1 MSVNLNPLRPSPL
14 WSSTDAAVATGGVN
28 GAFWWAGG
36 VSIDSRTVAPGDLF
50 VALKGPNF
58 DGHKFV
64 GKALAAGAAAALVS
78 ERPEGLPE
86 GAPLLLCD
94 DTFTALENLG
104 RAGRARAAGKI
115 IAITGSVGKT
125 GTKEALLRCL
135 QAQAPS
141 YATAGSLNN
150 HWGVPLSLARLP
162 AACRYGVFEL
172 GMNHAGEIGPLSR
185 MVRPHV
191 GLITT
196 IAPAHLEFFAS
207 VEAIADAKAELFE
220 GLEPGGT
227 AILNRDN
234 AQYARL
240 AAAAR
245 AAGVADIQGFGE
257 SEGAEARLISCVCG
271 EDSSAV
277 VAEIGGVRLTYTL
290 SLPGRHLVMNS
301 LGVLLAARAAGADLE
316 AAARTLGTLPPVKGR
331 GVRRRVALAD
341 GGAFTLIDE
350 SYNASPAA
358 MEASFAVAGTVAPG
372 AGGRRIAV
380 LGDMREL
387 GAASDALHGAL
398 AGPLV
403 AAGFDLAFCCCP
415 HMKALYA
422 ALPAHVQGAYAA
434 DAEALAAAAAAAV
447 RSGDVVLVKGSA
459 GSRMGGVVAAL
470 AALDVALPAGRGDVL
485 HLAGQGVSQPAASAV
500 AIS

>member
-1 MSVNLNPLRPSPL
+1 MSADATPL
-14 WSSTDAAVATGGVN
+14 WTSEEAAAATGGVN
-28 GAFWWAGG
+28 GAPWRAGG

-50 VALKGPNF
+50 VALQGPNF
-58 DGHKFV
+58 DGHQFV
-64 GKALAAGAAAALVS
+64 AKALAAGAAAALVAR
-78 ERPEGLPE
+78 RPEGVADD
-86 GAPLLLCD
+86 APLLLCA

-104 RAGRARAAGKI
+104 RAGRARATGRI
-115 IAITGSVGKT
+115 LAITGSVGKT

-135 QAQAPS
+135 ADQAPS

-162 AACRYGVFEL
+162 AGSRFGIFEL
-172 GMNHAGEIGPLSR
+172 GMNHAGEIGPLAR

-220 GLEPGGT
+220 GMDADGV

-234 AQYARL
+234 DQYARL

-245 AAGVADIQGFGE
+245 AAGLGRVRSFGAG
-257 SEGAEARLISCVCG
+257 EGGEARLLSCRCG
-271 EDSSAV
+271 EEASEV
-277 VAEIGGVRLTYTL
+277 VAEIGGQRLEYTL

-301 LGVLLAARAAGADLE
+301 LGVLLAARAAGADLI

-331 GVRRRVALAD
+331 GVRRRIGLAG

-358 MEASFAVAGTVAPG
+358 MEASFAVAGRVTPG
-372 AGGRRIAV
+372 DGGRRLAV

-387 GAASDALHGAL
+387 GTASDALHAAL

-403 AAGFDLAFCCCP
+403 ASGFDLAFCCGP
-415 HMKALYA
+415 HMAALYA
-422 ALPAHVQGAYAA
+422 DLPVHVRGAYAP
-434 DAEALAAAAAAAV
+434 DAAALAAAVTAEV
-447 RSGDVVLVKGSA
+447 RGGDVVLVKGSA
-459 GSRMGGVVAAL
+459 GSRMAGVVSAL
-470 AALDVALPAGRGDVL
+470 AALDVSR
-485 HLAGQGVSQPAASAV
+485 PAAAAA

>member
-1 MSVNLNPLRPSPL
+1 MSAL
-14 WSSTDAAVATGGVN
+14 WTAEAAAAATGGV
-28 GAFWWAGG
+28 GPGGWQASG

-58 DGHKFV
+58 DGHGFV
-64 GKALAAGAAAALVS
+64 AKALAGGAAAALVS
-78 ERPEGLPE
+78 ERPADVAA
-86 GAPLLLCD
+86 GAPLLLCP

-104 RAGRARAAGKI
+104 RAGRARAGATI
-115 IAITGSVGKT
+115 IAVTGSVGKT
-125 GTKEALLRCL
+125 GTKEALIRCL
-135 QAQAPS
+135 ADQAPS
-141 YATAGSLNN
+141 YATQGSLNN

-162 AACRYGVFEL
+162 VDCRFGVFEL

-185 MVRPHV
+185 MVRPQV

-220 GLEPGGT
+220 GLEPGGV

-234 AQYARL
+234 PQYGRL

-245 AAGVADIQGFGE
+245 AAGVATIQGFGE
-257 SEGAEARLISCVCG
+257 GEGAEARLISCVCG
-271 EDSSAV
+271 ADASEV
-277 VAEIGGVRLTYTL
+277 VAEIGGVRLSYTL

-301 LGVLLAARAAGADLE
+301 LGVLLAARAAGADLI

-331 GVRRRVALAD
+331 GVRRRIALKG

-358 MEASFAVAGTVAPG
+358 MEASFQVAGAVAPG

-387 GAASDALHGAL
+387 GEASDALHGAL
-398 AGPLV
+398 AAPLV

-422 ALPAHVQGAYAA
+422 GLPAPLRGGYAVDAGALG
-434 DAEALAAAAAAAV
+434 AEVAAAV

-459 GSRMGGVVAAL
+459 GSRMAGVVAAL
-470 AALDVALPAGRGDVL
+470 AALDVA
-485 HLAGQGVSQPAASAV
+485 QPAAAAATLS
-500 AIS
+500 

>member
-1 MSVNLNPLRPSPL
+1 MSVGASPL
-14 WSSTDAAVATGGVN
+14 WRSEDAAAATGGT
-28 GAFWWAGG
+28 GAVAWRASG
-36 VSIDSRTVAPGDLF
+36 VSIDSRTVAPGDVF

-58 DGHKFV
+58 DGHGFV
-64 GKALAAGAAAALVS
+64 AKALAAGAAAALVS
-78 ERPEGLPE
+78 ERPEGVAAD
-86 GAPLLLCD
+86 APLLVCA
-94 DTFTALENLG
+94 DTFTALEQLG
-104 RAGRARAAGKI
+104 RAGRVRAAAKI
-115 IAITGSVGKT
+115 IAVTGSVGKT
-125 GTKEALLRCL
+125 GTKEALIRCL
-135 QAQAPS
+135 ADQAPS
-141 YATAGSLNN
+141 YATQGSLNN

-162 AACRYGVFEL
+162 ADCRFGVFEL

-185 MVRPHV
+185 MVRPDV

-207 VEAIADAKAELFE
+207 VDAIADAKAELFE
-220 GLEPGGT
+220 GMTAGGV

-234 AQYARL
+234 GQYGRL

-245 AAGVADIQGFGE
+245 AAGLENVQSFGE
-257 SEGAEARLISCVCG
+257 AAGVDARLISCACRDDASEV
-271 EDSSAV
+271 EV
-277 VAEIGGVRLTYTL
+277 EIGGVRLTYTL

-301 LGVLLAARAAGADLE
+301 LGVLLAVRAAGADLA

-331 GVRRRVALAD
+331 GVRRRIALKD

-358 MEASFAVAGTVAPG
+358 MEASFQVAGTVEPG

-387 GAASDALHGAL
+387 GAASEALHAGL

-403 AAGFDLAFCCCP
+403 GAGFDLAFCCCP

-422 ALPAHVQGAYAA
+422 ELPAGVRGAYAA
-434 DAEALAAAAAAAV
+434 DAEALAPSVAWAV
-447 RSGDVVLVKGSA
+447 RDGDVVLVKGSA
-459 GSRMGGVVAAL
+459 GSRMNGVVASL
-470 AALDVALPAGRGDVL
+470 VALD
-485 HLAGQGVSQPAASAV
+485 VSQPAAAAA